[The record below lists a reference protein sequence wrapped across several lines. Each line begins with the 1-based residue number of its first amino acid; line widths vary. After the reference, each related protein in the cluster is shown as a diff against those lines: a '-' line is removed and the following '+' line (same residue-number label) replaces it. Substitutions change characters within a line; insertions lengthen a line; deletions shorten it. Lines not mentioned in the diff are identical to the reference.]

1 MRPPRT
7 AILLISQYG
16 IEGLTT
22 KALAGAVGIS
32 ESALYRH
39 FSGKGEI
46 IRAMITHFDSGVESL
61 QITPSSWQFIK
72 DFFAH
77 RINQVIEEPALANIM
92 YSEELFIH
100 NREYADLMKDLM
112 HKHRNMIISNLVIAS
127 KAGEI
132 RNDIAPEMEF
142 RMLAGSLRLLIKQY
156 GMSGNAFDLTAQ
168 SSILFNTWDVLF
180 KIK

>member
-1 MRPPRT
+1 
-7 AILLISQYG
+7 
-16 IEGLTT
+16 
-22 KALAGAVGIS
+22 
-32 ESALYRH
+32 
-39 FSGKGEI
+39 
-46 IRAMITHFDSGVESL
+46 
-61 QITPSSWQFIK
+61 
-72 DFFAH
+72 
-77 RINQVIEEPALANIM
+77 
-92 YSEELFIH
+92 
-100 NREYADLMKDLM
+100 MKDLM

-132 RNDIAPEMEF
+132 RNDIAPEMVF